1 MKYAFAAVAL
11 AAIAQAQ
18 TLADI
23 PECAIPCLDKSIGD
37 NTDCKV
43 TDLACVCENFD
54 AVQGDATACVL
65 KECGSAVAI
74 NDVLPAAEKL
84 CENPPAAGGEETT
97 SAAAEPTVSEPAE
110 EASSSDYPEETKPA
124 EETKPVVTPAPM
136 PTIETPLPIPEPT
149 EVVPPTTEEPEATPV
164 PTAAASAFGPMGG
177 LAMLVLGAF
186 AL

>member
-11 AAIAQAQ
+11 AAVAQAQ

-110 EASSSDYPEETKPA
+110 EASSSDYPEQTKPA

-136 PTIETPLPIPEPT
+136 PTIETPLPEPT